1 MSRASTGL
9 SEHEKRGFRDNDA
22 SYLAPPDQPPPHT
35 RPRTPLGGRR
45 LLSFPELKAQKG
57 IKFSRVWINNLIKRK
72 KFPRPVTPGAG
83 GAFSAKAWF
92 EDEIDAWLNDL
103 AAARDAID
111 DESSPADQTAG
122 LFHFRHESQNP
133 KPLKTQDLR
142 AIPSLKTQDLARVS

>member
-1 MSRASTGL
+1 
-9 SEHEKRGFRDNDA
+9 
-22 SYLAPPDQPPPHT
+22 
-35 RPRTPLGGRR
+35 
-45 LLSFPELKAQKG
+45 LKAQKG

-111 DESSPADQTAG
+111 DDESSPADQTAG
-122 LFHFRHESQNP
+122 LFHFRHESQAAQNSGPLRHP
-133 KPLKTQDLR
+133 KP
-142 AIPSLKTQDLARVS
+142 